1 MYDRVLVHIM
11 AYTMNTYAAE
21 EAQRLIK
28 SGRFAHVNPDK
39 ARAILRKEECQ
50 GVWAG
55 SPEGEMAQ
63 AYNSDLRLVCRYV
76 LWNWELA
83 QDALKTIKM
92 NEIMNS

>member
-11 AYTMNTYAAE
+11 AYTMNSYAAQ

-28 SGRFAHVNPDK
+28 SGRFNWVDVGE
-39 ARAILRKEECQ
+39 ARAILRKEDSQ

-63 AYNSDLRLVCRYV
+63 AYNSDLRLVARYV
-76 LWNWELA
+76 VWNWELV

>member
-11 AYTMNTYAAE
+11 AYTMNTYAAQ

-28 SGRFAHVNPDK
+28 SGRFHHVDVGY
-39 ARAILRKEECQ
+39 ALAFLREEDSQ

-76 LWNWELA
+76 LWRDECIT
-83 QDALKTIKM
+83 DALKTIKM